1 VSDNRRETASVL
13 REAKSEL
20 RASCLRPI
28 TREIVADLETPVS
41 TYLKLAAGEPSF
53 LLESVTGGEHVAR
66 YSFIGLQPRAAFVV
80 RGQNVTR
87 HSGPAL
93 DEIETRCGDPLQILR
108 TALAP
113 YRSDP
118 PPGLPRL
125 IGGLVGYMSYDV
137 VRFFEPSLELAL
149 HDLPDGIFLLYDTL
163 LAFDHTRGRLLAI
176 THAAA
181 DSPAEEEAARQR
193 LAAIEARL
201 QTPTPVRPPAAAG
214 MEESQRSHTQ
224 PRFEAMVR
232 RAKEHIAAGDVFQV
246 VLSQKF
252 TRQTEASPFAIY
264 RSLRRLNPSPYMFFF
279 DFGDL
284 VAEPFYLIGA
294 SPEVHVRMEAGRAIL
309 RPIAGTRPRGATV
322 EQDDTLAAEL
332 LSDAKERAEHVM
344 LVDLAR
350 NDLGRVCEYGSVE
363 VTDRMVVE
371 RYSHVMHIVSQ
382 VEGDLRPGL
391 DAFDLLAATFP
402 AGTVS
407 GAPKVRAMEIIAAL
421 EGNPRG
427 PYAGVI
433 GYIGFDGSM
442 DTCIAL
448 RTLYMQ
454 GNSVTAQAGAGI
466 VADSDPANEYVE
478 TLSKAQAVALAIEQ
492 AEGNHPAAGI
502 QA

>member
-1 VSDNRRETASVL
+1 
-13 REAKSEL
+13 
-20 RASCLRPI
+20 
-28 TREIVADLETPVS
+28 
-41 TYLKLAAGEPSF
+41 
-53 LLESVTGGEHVAR
+53 
-66 YSFIGLQPRAAFVV
+66 
-80 RGQNVTR
+80 
-87 HSGPAL
+87 
-93 DEIETRCGDPLQILR
+93 
-108 TALAP
+108 
-113 YRSDP
+113 
-118 PPGLPRL
+118 
-125 IGGLVGYMSYDV
+125 
-137 VRFFEPSLELAL
+137 
-149 HDLPDGIFLLYDTL
+149 
-163 LAFDHTRGRLLAI
+163 
-176 THAAA
+176 
-181 DSPAEEEAARQR
+181 
-193 LAAIEARL
+193 
-201 QTPTPVRPPAAAG
+201 
-214 MEESQRSHTQ
+214 
-224 PRFEAMVR
+224 MVR

-252 TRQTEASPFAIY
+252 TRLTATSPFAIY

-294 SPEVHVRMEAGRAIL
+294 SPEVHVRMESRRAIL

-322 EQDDTLAAEL
+322 EQDDALAAEL
-332 LSDAKERAEHVM
+332 LADAKERAEHVM

-350 NDLGRVCEYGSVE
+350 NDLGRVCEYGSVK
-363 VTDRMVVE
+363 VTDSMVVE

-427 PYAGVI
+427 PYAGVV

-454 GNSVTAQAGAGI
+454 GKAVTAQAGAGI
-466 VADSDPANEYVE
+466 VADSDPSNEYAE

-492 AEGNHPAAGI
+492 AEGNHSAAGI

>member
-1 VSDNRRETASVL
+1 ML
-13 REAKSEL
+13 REVESGL
-20 RASCLRPI
+20 REHGLRPI
-28 TREIVADLETPVS
+28 TLEIVADLESPVS
-41 TYLKLAAGEPSF
+41 IYLKLAAGGPSF

-80 RGQNVTR
+80 RGQDVAC
-87 HSGPAL
+87 HFGPAL
-93 DEIETRCGDPLQILR
+93 DEIETHSGDPLQILR
-108 TALAP
+108 AALAP

-125 IGGLVGYMSYDV
+125 VGGLVGYMSYDA
-137 VRFFEPSLELAL
+137 VRFFEPTLELEL
-149 HDLPDGIFLLYDTL
+149 HDLPDGVFLLCDTL

-214 MEESQRSHTQ
+214 IAESQRSHTQ
-224 PRFEAMVR
+224 PGFEAMVH

-252 TRQTEASPFAIY
+252 TRQTAADPFAIY
-264 RSLRRLNPSPYMFFF
+264 RTLRRLNPSSYMFFF
-279 DFGDL
+279 DFGNL

-294 SPEVHVRMEAGRAIL
+294 SPEVHVRMESG
-309 RPIAGTRPRGATV
+309 RGATV
-322 EQDDTLAAEL
+322 EQDDALAAEL
-332 LSDAKERAEHVM
+332 LADAKERAEHVM

-363 VTDRMVVE
+363 VTDSMVVE

-421 EGNPRG
+421 EGNARG
-427 PYAGVI
+427 PYAGVV
-433 GYIGFDGSM
+433 GYVGFDGSM

>member
-1 VSDNRRETASVL
+1 MSDSHQEKTSVL
-13 REAKSEL
+13 REPESGPGAC
-20 RASCLRPI
+20 CLRPI

-80 RGQNVTR
+80 RGEHVAR
-87 HSGPAL
+87 HSGQAL
-93 DEIETRCGDPLQILR
+93 DEIETHNGDPLQILR
-108 TALAP
+108 AALAP
-113 YRSDP
+113 HHSEV

-125 IGGLVGYMSYDV
+125 VGGLVGYLSYDA
-137 VRFFEPSLELAL
+137 VRFFEPTLELQL
-149 HDLPDGIFLLYDTL
+149 HELPDGIFLLCDTV

-176 THAAA
+176 THAEGDA
-181 DSPAEEEAARQR
+181 PAEEKAARKR
-193 LAAIEARL
+193 LAAIETQL
-201 QTPTPVRPPAAAG
+201 NKPTPVTQPAAVSATK
-214 MEESQRSHTQ
+214 SQRSHTQ
-224 PRFEAMVR
+224 PQFEAMVQS
-232 RAKEHIAAGDVFQV
+232 AKEHIVAGDVFQV
-246 VLSQKF
+246 VLSQNF
-252 TRQTEASPFAIY
+252 TRETEASPFAIY
-264 RSLRRLNPSPYMFFF
+264 RTLRRLNPSPYMFFF
-279 DFGDL
+279 DFGNL
-284 VAEPFYLIGA
+284 TPEPFFLIGA
-294 SPEVHVRMEAGRAIL
+294 SPEVHVRLEAGRATL
-309 RPIAGTRPRGATV
+309 RPIAGTRPRGATA
-322 EQDDTLAAEL
+322 EQDEELSAEL
-332 LSDAKERAEHVM
+332 LADAKERAEHIM

-363 VTDRMVVE
+363 VTDMMVVE

-382 VEGDLRPGL
+382 VEGDLRPGM
-391 DAFDLLAATFP
+391 DAFNLLEATFP

-421 EGNPRG
+421 ERNPRG

-454 GNSVTAQAGAGI
+454 GKSVTAQAGAGI
-466 VADSDPANEYVE
+466 VADSDPAKEYEE
-478 TLSKAQAVALAIEQ
+478 TLSKARAVALAIEQ
-492 AEGNHPAAGI
+492 AESNDSSPDK